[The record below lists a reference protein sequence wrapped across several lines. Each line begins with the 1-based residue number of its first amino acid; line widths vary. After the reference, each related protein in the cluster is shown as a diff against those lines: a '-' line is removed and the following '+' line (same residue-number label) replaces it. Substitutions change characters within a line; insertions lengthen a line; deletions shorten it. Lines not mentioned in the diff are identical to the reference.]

1 MRERKDRGR
10 PLDAARGR
18 PAAAAASSPRL
29 LPLVLLLFVGSGA
42 AALIYEVVWFQL
54 IQLVIGATAVSLG
67 VLLATFMGGL
77 CAGSLLAPRLIP
89 AHRHPL
95 RVYAYL
101 ELGIAACGVLIL
113 VALPALSYVYVP
125 SIGQGFI
132 GLLLRGLL
140 CGVFLLPPTM
150 LMGATLPAVAR
161 WVDSTPGGVS
171 WLGFFYGGNIA
182 GAVIGSL
189 VSGFYLL
196 RVFDMPTATYVAV
209 ATNVG
214 VATLALVMAGR
225 MAHDRRAEKP
235 KDHVLLAGT
244 SRATYVVVALSGF
257 AALGAEVAWTRIL
270 TLLLG
275 GTVYTFSM
283 IAGGFLSGL
292 GIGSAAGT
300 WAARQTRR
308 PGVALAVCQM
318 GVMLGVAWAA
328 TLMSRAF
335 PYWPIDPALAT
346 GPWFNFQID
355 LLRVVISVLPAALF
369 WGASFPIAL
378 AAIAPRTPDAGRLVA
393 GLYAANTIGAVA
405 GALVVSLAVIPAFG
419 TLAAQRLL
427 IWTAGIA
434 AVLMFISTSTADV
447 PLASVRRAG
456 LAVAALVLAVS
467 AAASVAPVPTDLI
480 AYGRQIATFRGA
492 RYLYQGEGLNAS
504 VAVSELEGGV
514 RNFHVS
520 GKVEASTEVHDMR
533 LQRLL
538 GHVSALMHPRPR
550 TVLVVG
556 FGAGVTAGS
565 FVLHPSVERIVICE
579 IEPLIPRVVAGFFSK
594 ENNDVLSD
602 PRVEVVYDDARHY
615 ILTTDEKFDVI
626 TSDPIHPWVKGAA
639 ALYTKE
645 YFEQVRAHLNPGGVV
660 TQWVPLYQSSE
671 DVVKSE
677 IATFFDVF
685 PNGTIWSNQYASGGG
700 YDVVMLARPEPLRID
715 PAALQERLERP
726 DHARVVAALDEVE
739 IPGVPGLLAT
749 YAGQATDL
757 RPWLANAQI
766 NTDRNLRLEY
776 LAGMANNVYDARI
789 YENMLAHRRFPE
801 EMFIGPAEWK
811 DALRRLPPP
820 GVAQPGGESE
830 FVATPRTKTHVDIR

>member
-10 PLDAARGR
+10 PALA
-18 PAAAAASSPRL
+18 PATAAASSPRL

-89 AHRHPL
+89 PDRHPL

-101 ELGIAACGVLIL
+101 EVGIAACGVLIL
-113 VALPALSYVYVP
+113 VGLPALSYVYVP
-125 SIGQGFI
+125 SVGPGLT
-132 GLLLRGLL
+132 GLLVRGLL

-161 WVDSTPGGVS
+161 WVDSTPHGVS

-182 GAVIGSL
+182 GAVVGSL

-209 ATNVG
+209 ATNG
-214 VATLALVMAGR
+214 AVAILALVMAGR
-225 MAHDRRAEKP
+225 TAHDRQAQKP
-235 KDHVLLAGT
+235 KDRVLLAATG
-244 SRATYVVVALSGF
+244 RATYIAVALSGF

-270 TLLLG
+270 ALLLG
-275 GTVYTFSM
+275 GTVYTFSI
-283 IAGGFLSGL
+283 IAAVFLSGL

-308 PGVALAVCQM
+308 PGVVLAVCQM
-318 GVMLGVAWAA
+318 GVMLAVAWAA
-328 TLMSRAF
+328 ALMSRAF

-355 LLRVVISVLPAALF
+355 VLRVVLAVLPAAFF
-369 WGASFPIAL
+369 WGASFPVAL
-378 AAIAPRTPDAGRLVA
+378 AAIAPRSPDPARLVA

-419 TLAAQRLL
+419 THDAQRLL
-427 IWTAGIA
+427 IWTAGA
-434 AVLMFISTSTADV
+434 AALLMLLSRPAADA
-447 PLASVRRAG
+447 PLPSVRRAG
-456 LAVAALVLAVS
+456 LAVAAMVMVVS
-467 AAASVAPVPTDLI
+467 ATASVAPVPPDLI

-504 VAVSELEGGV
+504 IAVSELDGGV

-565 FVLHPSVERIVICE
+565 FVFHPSVERIVICE

-615 ILTTDEKFDVI
+615 ILATDEKFDVI

-645 YFEQVRAHLNPGGVV
+645 YFEQVKAHLNPGGVV

-685 PNGTIWSNQYASGGG
+685 PHGTIWSNQYASGGG

-715 PAALQERLERP
+715 PAALQERLDRP
-726 DHARVVAALDEVE
+726 DHARIAAALNEVE
-739 IPGVPGLLAT
+739 LKGAPGLLAT
-749 YAGQATDL
+749 YAGQAADL
-757 RPWLANAQI
+757 RPWLAGAEI

-789 YENMLAHRRFPE
+789 YENMLAYRRFPE
-801 EMFIGPAEWK
+801 EMFIGPPEWK
-811 DALRRLPPP
+811 EALRRLPPP
-820 GVAQPGGESE
+820 GVSPPGGES
-830 FVATPRTKTHVDIR
+830 P